1 MALADPQIG
10 RLNEGDVYLQEWV
23 NGALS
28 PEVMGPLSGTLLG
41 IQTESETK
49 QNISKGRD
57 SYGKTVD
64 EDVAPKP
71 TKVNLGFNRASSQL
85 VAIAFQGSVAD
96 STVAGGTITAES
108 ITFKHDQWVAV
119 SQSNLSAVTIATK
132 TEGTDFEVHPRLNM
146 LKALSTGTITDNEVL
161 TFSATYGAIDSK
173 QIKGGTRSKI
183 TFQIVM
189 DGKNR
194 IGGKD
199 FTIRIP
205 EITLRN
211 DADSDQLSDDF
222 LELKFAGEMT
232 KRADEAAEFY
242 HDGDVILS

>member
-1 MALADPQIG
+1 MALDPQIG

-23 NGALS
+23 NDVLS
-28 PEVMGPLSGTLLG
+28 PEVLGPLSGTLLG
-41 IQTESETK
+41 IQTESDIK
-49 QNISKGRD
+49 QNISKARG

-64 EDVAPKP
+64 EDIAPKP
-71 TKVNLGFNRASSQL
+71 TKVSLGFNRSSSKL
-85 VAIAFQGSVAD
+85 LAIAFQGTAAD
-96 STVAGGTITAES
+96 NTVTGGTITDEA
-108 ITFKHDQWVAV
+108 IIFKLDQWVAV
-119 SQSNLSAVTIATK
+119 SQSNLSAVVIATK
-132 TEGTDFEVHPRLNM
+132 VDGTDYEVHPRLNM
-146 LKALSTGTITDNEVL
+146 IKALSTGSSTDNEAL
-161 TFSATYGAIDSK
+161 NFSATFGAIDSK

-199 FTIRIP
+199 FTLRIP

-242 HDGDVILS
+242 HDGDIVLS